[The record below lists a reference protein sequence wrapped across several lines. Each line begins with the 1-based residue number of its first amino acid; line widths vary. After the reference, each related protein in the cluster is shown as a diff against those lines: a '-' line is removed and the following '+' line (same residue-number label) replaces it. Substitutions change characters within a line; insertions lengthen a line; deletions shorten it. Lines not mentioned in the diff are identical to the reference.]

1 MGAPR
6 AVLFDLRGTLIDV
19 SSGWRLTDDERIRFL
34 RSCGAEGSDAYLR
47 RALSEAVAQV
57 NEIARHR
64 REFLDQD
71 RLVLELVAGKV
82 GLTIAP
88 ERIDAFEEWRNK
100 LFVRAVEAYP
110 DAAITLLGLRIERV
124 VTGCVAD
131 GHTRWVRLALRQAGL
146 LDLLDVIVASEESG
160 EVKATG
166 AALRLACARAGLEP
180 EDVVFVGDRLD
191 KDVAMARAAGARA
204 VLLDRDTALPPS
216 ATSIWS
222 LAEIPNW
229 QFETRRETH
238 RWSTSTT
245 SS

>member
-1 MGAPR
+1 MGEPR
-6 AVLFDLRGTLIDV
+6 AVFFDLRGTLIDV
-19 SSGWRLTDDERIRFL
+19 SSGWRLTDEERIRFL
-34 RSCGAEGSDAYLR
+34 RSCGVGGSDTDLR
-47 RALSEAVAQV
+47 RALSGAVAEV
-57 NEIARHR
+57 NEIARR
-64 REFLDQD
+64 RQFFDQD
-71 RLVLELVAGKV
+71 RLVLELVAGKL
-82 GLTIAP
+82 GLTVAP

-131 GHTRWVRLALRQAGL
+131 GHSRWVRLALRQAGL

-191 KDVAMARAAGARA
+191 KDIAMARTAGARA
-204 VLLDRDTALPPS
+204 VLLDRDTTSPPS

-222 LAEIPNW
+222 LAEIANW
-229 QFETRRETH
+229 QFETRGETV

-245 SS
+245 LS

>member
-1 MGAPR
+1 MGAPC

-19 SSGWRLTDDERIRFL
+19 GNGWRLTDEERIRFL
-34 RSCGAEGSDAYLR
+34 RFCGAEGSDTDLR
-47 RALSEAVAQV
+47 RALAEAVAEV
-57 NEIARHR
+57 NETARQR
-64 REFLDQD
+64 RRFFDQD
-71 RLVLELVAGKV
+71 RLVLELVTGRL

-124 VTGCVAD
+124 LTGCVAD
-131 GHTRWVRLALRQAGL
+131 GHSRWVRLALRQAGL

-160 EVKATG
+160 EVKASG

-180 EDVVFVGDRLD
+180 QDVVFVGDRLD

-216 ATSIWS
+216 TGSIWS
-222 LAEIPNW
+222 LAEILNW
-229 QFETRRETH
+229 RFETRRETV
-238 RWSTSTT
+238 RWSASTT